1 MVDTS
6 PAVQDQFKQLFER
19 INHHQPLARPV
30 VILVYSDT
38 CPACADAKRNV
49 TSLADKGYR
58 DRVDFYQLS
67 FAAFRALSRDIQHPR
82 VTHVPT
88 QLLYDRASQ
97 RQLWTG
103 ICTDRLE
110 NALKT
115 LIAEL

>member
-6 PAVQDQFKQLFER
+6 PAVQDEFKRLFER
-19 INHHQPLARPV
+19 INNHRTLAKPV

-49 TSLADKGYR
+49 TTLANNGYR
-58 DRVDFYQLS
+58 DRVQFYQLT
-67 FAAFRALSRDIQHPR
+67 FAAFQALSCDLQ

-88 QLLYDRASQ
+88 QLLYDTASQ

-103 ICTDRLE
+103 ICTEQLE

-115 LIAEL
+115 LIAEV

>member
-49 TSLADKGYR
+49 TTLADKGYR
-58 DRVDFYQLS
+58 DRADFYQLT
-67 FAAFRALSRDIQHPR
+67 FAAFQTLSLDTQ